1 MVRDRNAWVWSFT
14 AKRRE
19 RRTAQAKRSARAQ
32 ASPLPHVISP
42 LSACDIVDA
51 MKMAFGKKSAIQVLL
66 AGLICFG
73 AATWAVAQQ
82 PTITPTAKELNKS
95 FDADASQW
103 TERFEHEGRAIYDKR
118 FEILDAMNL
127 KPGLNVADIGAG
139 SGLFSRMVAARVAP
153 GGTVYAVDIAKNMI
167 DHIAKVAKEENIPN
181 LKPVLGDPKSPKL
194 APNSV
199 DVVFII
205 DSYHHFEY
213 PTDMLAEI
221 NKALRPDGMLML
233 IDFKRIDG
241 VSRDYILKMVRAG
254 EGTFTDEF
262 LNAGFDLV
270 ERRDDMF
277 PDNYMLKFKH
287 RAAAA
292 VKSTAQR

>member
-1 MVRDRNAWVWSFT
+1 MI
-14 AKRRE
+14 
-19 RRTAQAKRSARAQ
+19 RSAIRIW
-32 ASPLPHVISP
+32 L
-42 LSACDIVDA
+42 LSAACA
-51 MKMAFGKKSAIQVLL
+51 L
-66 AGLICFG
+66 
-73 AATWAVAQQ
+73 AQQ
-82 PTITPTAKELNKS
+82 PTITPTAKALNKS

-118 FEILDAMNL
+118 VEIIDAMNL
-127 KPGLNVADIGAG
+127 KPGMNVADIGAG
-139 SGLFSRMVAARVAP
+139 SGLMSRLMAQRVAP
-153 GGTVYAVDIAKNMI
+153 NGTVYAVDIAKNMI
-167 DHIAKVAKEENIPN
+167 DHIAEVAQKENIPN

-199 DVVFII
+199 DVICII

-262 LNAGFDLV
+262 LNAGFELV
-270 ERRDDMF
+270 DKRDDMF
-277 PDNYMLKFKH
+277 PENYMLKFKH
-287 RAAAA
+287 RAAA
-292 VKSTAQR
+292 KGTH